1 TQKRTAEAV
10 RRRYALCERSR
21 AAFCRASAFAR
32 PFADAGLHV
41 PPFFKGAERDAADL
55 LTRVGRGFAHHRHL
69 KDRAAFFVF
78 PAEGGQVGLACFVPR
93 RLAEQRGEAATAR
106 LDEILTLFSQNSG
119 IEGDGEQTV
128 LVGELR

>member
-1 TQKRTAEAV
+1 M
-10 RRRYALCERSR
+10 
-21 AAFCRASAFAR
+21 
-32 PFADAGLHV
+32 
-41 PPFFKGAERDAADL
+41 PPLFKGAERDAADL
-55 LTRVGRGFAHHRHL
+55 LARVGRGFAHHRHL

-128 LVGELR
+128 LVGELRVYAAFQVRPGKLHVLIGRDIAHIFERLRVRV